1 MKELG
6 PMSKPLKKCFLVR
19 NNSIYVKWD
28 FLTILYEICI
38 QMFCWSTVF
47 TTCFVCRQDLLRTQ
61 KSNLTLEFQVAI
73 WFLHVVFLYFSS
85 SKNHIRCHISFYNKW
100 SLFCRLTGI
109 ETVTHSLEDLNHFII
124 QLESKWNIGKLT
136 EVNWGENIFWLMI
149 PPKWQYIL
157 KKECH
162 LAPSEFSW
170 KSPSN

>member
-1 MKELG
+1 MLNETFSLFYMKYAFR
-6 PMSKPLKKCFLVR
+6 CFAEAQSLLLASFVGKTYWGHKSLIWHWSFKWPSDSYMWCF
-19 NNSIYVKWD
+19 SI
-28 FLTILYEICI
+28 
-38 QMFCWSTVF
+38 
-47 TTCFVCRQDLLRTQ
+47 
-61 KSNLTLEFQVAI
+61 
-73 WFLHVVFLYFSS
+73 FSS

-157 KKECH
+157 KKECC